1 MLWERLSEQP
11 LSEVSLPTSL
21 NAGISHRLQ
30 PPARAGWSL
39 DGGYLGG
46 RSPSRP
52 PQGYSPEARF
62 SSAISA
68 FNSATSACSVRRP
81 VA

>member
-1 MLWERLSEQP
+1 MNDSQRKRVP
-11 LSEVSLPTSL
+11 LVAVGLVLIAS
-21 NAGISHRLQ
+21 
-30 PPARAGWSL
+30 
-39 DGGYLGG
+39 
-46 RSPSRP
+46 RSASRP

-68 FNSATSACSVRRP
+68 FNSATSACSVRRS

>member
-1 MLWERLSEQP
+1 MGTVVSTALIGSQPTNLAERRDQP
-11 LSEVSLPTSL
+11 SPTATRPRRVVPGRRLP
-21 NAGISHRLQ
+21 R
-30 PPARAGWSL
+30 
-39 DGGYLGG
+39 G

-68 FNSATSACSVRRP
+68 FNSATSACSVRRS